1 MADAMKERDFHVRM
15 DQMQNEYVELIKKF
29 KGLEKEKSGLQKI
42 VDELTKANEVME
54 KEFNILFK

>member
-42 VDELTKANEVME
+42 VDELSKANEVME